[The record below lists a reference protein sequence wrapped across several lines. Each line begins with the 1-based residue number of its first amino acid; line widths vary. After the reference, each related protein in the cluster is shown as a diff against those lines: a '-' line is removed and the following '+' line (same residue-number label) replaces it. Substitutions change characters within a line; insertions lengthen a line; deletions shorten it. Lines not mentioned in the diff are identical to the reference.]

1 MNNYSEIKSAT
12 QGLKKTYKTGTIVSI
27 MQDKNNFIHAIIR
40 GDPEYSPDPS
50 WTDDFLFND
59 FNVGA
64 YQSKKPLAL
73 LFIPVVNLINS
84 KYEDLDSFVGMSVRV
99 KFVNDIAVEAQV
111 IPKAFLTYTEKMTI
125 RDIVDSGGGM
135 EYDSKKFQELIDY
148 YLGLSL
154 DDIGYMEIKDDKGK
168 YPEVVVTSDHATT
181 DQILKTEAED
191 KKRSVIKPTS
201 KLKGNSLLKK
211 LKTALCHTPSTFL
224 TGK

>member
-64 YQSKKPLAL
+64 YQPKKPLAL

-111 IPKAFLTYTEKMTI
+111 IPKPFLTYTEKITI

-154 DDIGYMEIKDDKGK
+154 DDIGHMEIKDDKGK
-168 YPEVVVTSDHATT
+168 YPKVVVTSDHATT
-181 DQILKTEAED
+181 DQILRTEAED
-191 KKRSVIKPTS
+191 KKRFVIKPTPI
-201 KLKGNSLLKK
+201 LQGNSLLKN
-211 LKTALCHTPSTFL
+211 LKTALCHTPSIFL

>member
-154 DDIGYMEIKDDKGK
+154 DDIGHMEIKDDKGK
-168 YPEVVVTSDHATT
+168 YPKVVVTSDHATT
-181 DQILKTEAED
+181 DQILRTEAED

-201 KLKGNSLLKK
+201 KLQGNSLLKN

>member
-27 MQDKNNFIHAIIR
+27 MQDKNNFIHAIIK

-201 KLKGNSLLKK
+201 KLKGNSLLNK
-211 LKTALCHTPSTFL
+211 LKTALCHTPPLFL

>member
-168 YPEVVVTSDHATT
+168 YPKVVVTSDHATT
-181 DQILKTEAED
+181 DQILRTEAED
-191 KKRSVIKPTS
+191 KKRLVIKPTS
-201 KLKGNSLLKK
+201 KLQGNSLLKK
-211 LKTALCHTPSTFL
+211 LKTALCHTPPTFL